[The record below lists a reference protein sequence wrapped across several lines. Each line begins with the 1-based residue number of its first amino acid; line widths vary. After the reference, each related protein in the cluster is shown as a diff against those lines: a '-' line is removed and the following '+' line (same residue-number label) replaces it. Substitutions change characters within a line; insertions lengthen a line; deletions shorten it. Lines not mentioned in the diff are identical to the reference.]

1 MANLRKREELKNIL
15 TTDFWHYYRLN
26 KTVRPKVYKTRYT
39 ALKGVR
45 DIFKT
50 MQEMLYESNHG
61 ASIKGL
67 GVIVPND
74 IEVERLHGRFKT
86 EIKVYGKYKLFFE
99 KEYLAQYYKVTIKKP
114 KGKIKNSNIIRTP
127 RPYAVM
133 LHRKKI
139 RKD

>member
-1 MANLRKREELKNIL
+1 MRKFQNREELKNIL
-15 TTDFWHYYRLN
+15 TVDFWHYYRLN
-26 KTVRPKVYKTRYT
+26 KTVKPKVYKTRVS

-50 MQEMLYESNHG
+50 MQEMLYESHHG

-74 IEVERLHGRFKT
+74 IEVERLHGIFKT
-86 EIKVYGKYKLFFE
+86 EVTVYGKYKLFFE
-99 KEYLAQYYKVTIKKP
+99 KEYLSQYYKVTIKKP
-114 KGKIKNSNIIRTP
+114 VGKTKNKKLIRIP

-139 RKD
+139 RKN